1 MRLAEKSLLE
11 TRWETTEGSRPP
23 RHIYRLTPVGLRFTR
38 ERLPSRLT
46 MCVPR
51 AAFGEGLG

>member
-11 TRWETTEGSRPP
+11 TRWETTEGSTPP
-23 RHIYRLTPVGLRFTR
+23 RHIYRLTPDGLQFTR
-38 ERLPSRLT
+38 ERLSSRSR
-46 MCVPR
+46 MRVPR